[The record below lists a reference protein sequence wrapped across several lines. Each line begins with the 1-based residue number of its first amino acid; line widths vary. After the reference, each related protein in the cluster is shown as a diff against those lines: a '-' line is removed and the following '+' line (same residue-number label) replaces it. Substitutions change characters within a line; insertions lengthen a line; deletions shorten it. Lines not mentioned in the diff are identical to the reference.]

1 MLAMAVFQ
9 SINRCLTHRYRQQ
22 AGSYNVFVFYSKF
35 VQGNSPMSS
44 RVASKSSAIPV
55 PHAASPALL
64 IPALLLF
71 VSGAAALVYQ
81 VLWIKQLSLVVGVE
95 VYAITTGISAFFAG
109 LALGGWLFGRWADRL
124 QQPVLLYAGL
134 EVVVAVLGVGAT
146 FAMSLAA
153 SPFAWLEQHIGL
165 AAWVLPFALVGIPAL
180 LMGGTLPVLV
190 RSLATDPQHLGKAGG
205 QLYAANTAGA
215 IAGTLLAAFVLI
227 ATLGVRGSALAAA
240 MLNLLAAAGALWFQ
254 RHRSLSAVT
263 PAKHTS
269 SKAPDRLALWL
280 YSIAGGVALG
290 YEVVWSQSIV
300 QFMSTRT
307 YAFAVVLATYLTGLF
322 LGSVLL
328 ARRVERIRDP
338 WGVFGL
344 LIAGA
349 GLVALLEIAL
359 LGRWLVVAQSLAEAW
374 VLSLGAS
381 ELPGM
386 SARFAV
392 AALSIVF
399 VPTLL
404 LGAAFPLALR
414 LSVGRERVGQ
424 DVGAVVAFNTLGG
437 IVGVMLCGF
446 VLIPWLGLVRTL
458 GLLAIVAAGIGYFAV
473 RKGHGVK
480 KGRRQAV
487 VAIGL
492 LSVAVAV
499 FTPVNKLAS
508 LLPGARNATLAFY
521 EEGRGG
527 TVAVVT
533 QGKGQKAFQRLYIQ
547 GVSNTGDAMPS
558 LRYMRIQAL
567 LPLLIHNG
575 EPRSALVIGFGTGIT
590 AGALTRYPGLEHRVV
605 AELLPSV
612 VKAAPLFKGNFNAAA
627 DPGVDVRL
635 RDGRQELL
643 RNPQRYDLITLE
655 PPPPS
660 AAGVVNLYSRDFYQL
675 AASRLEKQGLV
686 AQWLPLPTQNIDD
699 SRSLVRSFLDVFPY
713 ANVWTSELHEM
724 LLVGSMEPIALDAA
738 KISERFQQ
746 DSVRSTLQDVGIGS
760 ANALLATWVTDRTGL
775 ERFAADA
782 PPVTDD
788 QPRIEYAPWVR
799 AKEIS
804 RVLPALLDLHVA
816 PPLVNADAGF
826 IERMNAHQQRLMQ
839 FYRASLHAYDGDRDA
854 WARDIREVMRGDGGN
869 PYYRWFVGD

>member
-1 MLAMAVFQ
+1 
-9 SINRCLTHRYRQQ
+9 
-22 AGSYNVFVFYSKF
+22 
-35 VQGNSPMSS
+35 MSS
-44 RVASKSSAIPV
+44 RVASKSAALPV
-55 PHAASPALL
+55 AHVIAPALWV
-64 IPALLLF
+64 PALLLF
-71 VSGAAALVYQ
+71 ISGAAALVYQ

-109 LALGGWLFGRWADRL
+109 LALGGLLFGRWADRL
-124 QQPVLLYAGL
+124 QRPVLLYAGL
-134 EVVVAVLGVGAT
+134 EVAVAVLGVGTT
-146 FAMSLAA
+146 FALSLAA
-153 SPFAWLEQHIGL
+153 SPFAWLEQQVGVG
-165 AAWVLPFALVGIPAL
+165 AWLLPFALVGIPAL

-190 RSLATDPQHLGKAGG
+190 RSLAADPQQLGKAGG

-215 IAGTLLAAFVLI
+215 IAGTLLAAFLLI
-227 ATLGVRGSALAAA
+227 ASLGVRGSALAAA
-240 MLNLLAAAGALWFQ
+240 MLNLLAAVGALWLQHQ
-254 RHRSLSAVT
+254 RPQPVAAA
-263 PAKHTS
+263 PKHACD
-269 SKAPDRLALWL
+269 KAPHHLALWL

-307 YAFAVVLATYLTGLF
+307 YAFAVVLATYLSGLF
-322 LGSVLL
+322 LGSLLL
-328 ARRVERIRDP
+328 ARRVERLRDP

-349 GLVALLEIAL
+349 GLLALLEIAL
-359 LGRWLVVAQSLAEAW
+359 LGRWLVVGQSLAEAW

-381 ELPGM
+381 ELLGM
-386 SARFAV
+386 SVRFAV
-392 AALSIVF
+392 AAISIVF

-414 LSVGRERVGQ
+414 LSVGPARVGR

-437 IVGVMLCGF
+437 IIGVMLCGF
-446 VLIPWLGLVRTL
+446 VLIPLLGLVRTL
-458 GLLAIVAAGIGYFAV
+458 GLLAVVAAAIGYFAV

-480 KGRRQAV
+480 KGRRHAV
-487 VAIGL
+487 VAIGM

-508 LLPGARNATLAFY
+508 LLPGAHQATLAFY

-575 EPRSALVIGFGTGIT
+575 EPRSTLVIGFGTGIT

-605 AELLPSV
+605 AELLPAV

-643 RNPQRYDLITLE
+643 RNAQRYDLITLE

-675 AASRLEKQGLV
+675 AASRLEQQGLV

-713 ANVWTSELHEM
+713 ATLWTSEFHEM
-724 LLVGSMEPIALDAA
+724 LLVGSLQPIELDAA
-738 KISERFQQ
+738 KISQRFQQ
-746 DSVRSTLQDVGIGS
+746 DSVRDTLQDVGIGS
-760 ANALLATWVTDRTGL
+760 ASALLATWVTDRAGL
-775 ERFAADA
+775 ERFAGNAQ
-782 PPVTDD
+782 PVTDD

-799 AKEIS
+799 AREIS
-804 RVLPALLDLHVA
+804 RVLPALLDLRQ
-816 PPLVNADAGF
+816 PPVLRNADEGF
-826 IERMNAHQQRLMQ
+826 VERMNTHQQRLMQ

-869 PYYRWFVGD
+869 PYYRWFVGE

>member
-1 MLAMAVFQ
+1 
-9 SINRCLTHRYRQQ
+9 
-22 AGSYNVFVFYSKF
+22 
-35 VQGNSPMSS
+35 MSS
-44 RVASKSSAIPV
+44 RVASKPSAQTV
-55 PHAASPALL
+55 PHTAAPALL
-64 IPALLLF
+64 IPALLLCI
-71 VSGAAALVYQ
+71 SGAAALVYQ

-109 LALGGWLFGRWADRL
+109 LAIGGWLFGRWADRL
-124 QQPVLLYAGL
+124 AQPVLLYAGL
-134 EVVVAVLGVGAT
+134 EVLVAVLGVGAT
-146 FAMSLAA
+146 FAMSVAA
-153 SPFAWLEQHIGL
+153 SPFAWLQDHVGL
-165 AAWVLPFALVGIPAL
+165 LSWLLPFILVGVPAV

-190 RSLATDPQHLGKAGG
+190 RSLGSAPGKSGG
-205 QLYAANTAGA
+205 QLYAANTLGA
-215 IAGTLLAAFVLI
+215 IVGTLLAAFVLI
-227 ATLGVRGSALAAA
+227 AALGVRGSALAAA
-240 MLNLLAAAGALWFQ
+240 MLNLLAAAGALGWQ
-254 RHRSLSAVT
+254 RQHPMPIAAPV
-263 PAKHTS
+263 KHHIE
-269 SKAPDRLALWL
+269 KAPDRTALWL

-322 LGSVLL
+322 IGSALL

-349 GLVALLEIAL
+349 GLIALLEIAL
-359 LGRWLVVAQSLAEAW
+359 LGRWLVIAQSQAEIW
-374 VLSLGAS
+374 LVSQGAS
-381 ELPGM
+381 ELAGM

-392 AALSIVF
+392 AALCIVF

-414 LSVGRERVGQ
+414 LSVGQEHIGR

-437 IVGVMLCGF
+437 IIGVMLCGF
-446 VLIPWLGLVRTL
+446 LLIPLLGLVRTL
-458 GLLAIVAAGIGYFAV
+458 GLLAIIAAGVGWFAV
-473 RKGHGVK
+473 RRGHHVK

-487 VAIGL
+487 AALGL
-492 LSVAVAV
+492 LSIALAV
-499 FTPVNKLAS
+499 FTPVDKLAS
-508 LLPGARNATLAFY
+508 LLPGARNGTLAFY

-533 QGKGQKAFQRLYIQ
+533 QGKGQNAFQRLYIQ

-575 EPRSALVIGFGTGIT
+575 EPRSTLVIGFGTGIT
-590 AGALTRYPGLEHRVV
+590 AGALLRYPGLEHRVV

-612 VKAAPLFKGNFNAAA
+612 IKAAPLFKGNFNAAS

-643 RNPQRYDLITLE
+643 RSPQAYDLITLE

-699 SRSLVRSFLDVFPY
+699 SRSLVRSFLD
-713 ANVWTSELHEM
+713 
-724 LLVGSMEPIALDAA
+724 I
-738 KISERFQQ
+738 
-746 DSVRSTLQDVGIGS
+746 
-760 ANALLATWVTDRTGL
+760 TDC
-775 ERFAADA
+775 
-782 PPVTDD
+782 P
-788 QPRIEYAPWVR
+788 
-799 AKEIS
+799 
-804 RVLPALLDLHVA
+804 
-816 PPLVNADAGF
+816 
-826 IERMNAHQQRLMQ
+826 
-839 FYRASLHAYDGDRDA
+839 
-854 WARDIREVMRGDGGN
+854 
-869 PYYRWFVGD
+869 

>member
-1 MLAMAVFQ
+1 
-9 SINRCLTHRYRQQ
+9 
-22 AGSYNVFVFYSKF
+22 
-35 VQGNSPMSS
+35 MSS

-55 PHAASPALL
+55 SHAASPALL

-153 SPFAWLEQHIGL
+153 SPFAWLEQQVGVV
-165 AAWVLPFALVGIPAL
+165 AWVLPFALVGIPAL

-254 RHRSLSAVT
+254 RHRLLPVVV

-359 LGRWLVVAQSLAEAW
+359 LGQWLVVAQSRAEAW

-381 ELPGM
+381 ELTGM

-414 LSVGRERVGQ
+414 LSVGRERIGQ

-487 VAIGL
+487 VTIGL

-699 SRSLVRSFLDVFPY
+699 SRALVRSFLDVFPY
-713 ANVWTSELHEM
+713 ANVWTSEFHEM

-746 DSVRSTLQDVGIGS
+746 DSVRSALQDVGIGS

-869 PYYRWFVGD
+869 PYYRWFVGE

>member
-1 MLAMAVFQ
+1 
-9 SINRCLTHRYRQQ
+9 
-22 AGSYNVFVFYSKF
+22 
-35 VQGNSPMSS
+35 MSS
-44 RVASKSSAIPV
+44 RIASKPSAIPTTQAV
-55 PHAASPALL
+55 TPALL
-64 IPALLLF
+64 IPALLLCI
-71 VSGAAALVYQ
+71 SGAAALVYQ

-109 LALGGWLFGRWADRL
+109 LAIGGWLFGRWADRL

-134 EVVVAVLGVGAT
+134 EVLVAILGVGAT
-146 FAMSLAA
+146 VAMSLAA
-153 SPFAWLEQHIGL
+153 SPFAWLQDHVGL
-165 AAWVLPFALVGIPAL
+165 LAWLLPFALVGIPAV

-190 RSLATDPQHLGKAGG
+190 RSLAADPGRSGG
-205 QLYAANTAGA
+205 QLYAANTLGA
-215 IAGTLLAAFVLI
+215 IVGTLLAAFVLI
-227 ATLGVRGSALAAA
+227 ATLGVRGSALFAA
-240 MLNLLAAAGALWFQ
+240 MLNLLAAAAALWLQ
-254 RHRSLSAVT
+254 RQQPTPTAAAAAV
-263 PAKHTS
+263 KHHTE
-269 SKAPDRLALWL
+269 KAADRTALWL

-322 LGSVLL
+322 IGSALL

-349 GLVALLEIAL
+349 GLIALLEIAV
-359 LGRWLVVAQSLAEAW
+359 LGRWLALAQSQAESWLLA
-374 VLSLGAS
+374 LGAS
-381 ELPGM
+381 ELAGM

-414 LSVGRERVGQ
+414 LSVGRERVGR

-446 VLIPWLGLVRTL
+446 LLIPLLGLVRTL
-458 GLLAIVAAGIGYFAV
+458 GLLALIAASIGYVAV
-473 RKGHGVK
+473 RKGHHVK

-487 VAIGL
+487 VALGL
-492 LSVAVAV
+492 VSVALALL
-499 FTPVNKLAS
+499 TPMDKFAS
-508 LLPGARNATLAFY
+508 LLPGARNGTLTFY

-527 TVAVVT
+527 TVAVVA
-533 QGKGQKAFQRLYIQ
+533 QGRGENTFHRLYIQ

-575 EPRSALVIGFGTGIT
+575 EPRSTLVIGFGTGIT
-590 AGALTRYPGLEHRVV
+590 AGAMLRYPGLEHRVV

-612 VKAAPLFKGNFNAAA
+612 VKAAPLFKGNYNAAS

-643 RNPQRYDLITLE
+643 RSPQTYDLITLE

-675 AASRLEKQGLV
+675 AASRLEQQGIV

-713 ANVWTSELHEM
+713 ASLWTSEFHEM
-724 LLVGSMEPIALDAA
+724 LLVGSLQPMELNAT
-738 KISERFQQ
+738 KITERFQQ
-746 DSVRSTLQDVGIGS
+746 ASVRSTLQDVGIGS
-760 ANALLATWVTDRTGL
+760 AAALLATWVTDRAGL
-775 ERFAADA
+775 ERFAANA
-782 PPVTDD
+782 PAVTDD

-799 AKEIS
+799 SQEIT
-804 RVLPALLDLHVA
+804 RVLPALLDLYVP
-816 PPLVNADAGF
+816 PPLVNADSGF
-826 IERMNAHQQRLMQ
+826 IERMDTHRQRLMQ

-854 WARDIREVMRGDGGN
+854 WGRDIREVMQGDRAN
-869 PYYRWFVGD
+869 PYFRWFVGQ

>member
-1 MLAMAVFQ
+1 VYVQSQAEIAVLAM
-9 SINRCLTHRYRQQ
+9 
-22 AGSYNVFVFYSKF
+22 
-35 VQGNSPMSS
+35 
-44 RVASKSSAIPV
+44 
-55 PHAASPALL
+55 
-64 IPALLLF
+64 
-71 VSGAAALVYQ
+71 
-81 VLWIKQLSLVVGVE
+81 
-95 VYAITTGISAFFAG
+95 
-109 LALGGWLFGRWADRL
+109 
-124 QQPVLLYAGL
+124 
-134 EVVVAVLGVGAT
+134 
-146 FAMSLAA
+146 
-153 SPFAWLEQHIGL
+153 
-165 AAWVLPFALVGIPAL
+165 
-180 LMGGTLPVLV
+180 
-190 RSLATDPQHLGKAGG
+190 
-205 QLYAANTAGA
+205 
-215 IAGTLLAAFVLI
+215 
-227 ATLGVRGSALAAA
+227 
-240 MLNLLAAAGALWFQ
+240 
-254 RHRSLSAVT
+254 
-263 PAKHTS
+263 
-269 SKAPDRLALWL
+269 
-280 YSIAGGVALG
+280 
-290 YEVVWSQSIV
+290 
-300 QFMSTRT
+300 
-307 YAFAVVLATYLTGLF
+307 
-322 LGSVLL
+322 
-328 ARRVERIRDP
+328 
-338 WGVFGL
+338 
-344 LIAGA
+344 
-349 GLVALLEIAL
+349 
-359 LGRWLVVAQSLAEAW
+359 
-374 VLSLGAS
+374 GAS
-381 ELPGM
+381 ELMGM

-399 VPTLL
+399 VPTVL

-414 LSVGRERVGQ
+414 LSVGHDHVGK

-446 VLIPWLGLVRTL
+446 LLIPLLGLVRTL

-473 RKGHGVK
+473 RKGHHVK

-487 VAIGL
+487 VALGL
-492 LSVAVAV
+492 LSVVVVV
-499 FTPVNKLAS
+499 FTPVDKLAS
-508 LLPGARNATLAFY
+508 LLPGARNGTLAFY

-533 QGKGQKAFQRLYIQ
+533 QGKGPKTFQRLYIQ

-627 DPGVDVRL
+627 DPTVDVRL

-643 RNPQRYDLITLE
+643 RSPQNYDLITLE

-675 AASRLEKQGLV
+675 AASRLEKKGLV

-713 ANVWTSELHEM
+713 ATLWTSEFHEM
-724 LLVGSMEPIALDAA
+724 LLVGSLEPVELDAA
-738 KISERFQQ
+738 KISQRFQQ
-746 DSVRSTLQDVGIGS
+746 ESVRSTMQDVGVGS
-760 ANALLATWVTDRTGL
+760 AAALLATWVTDRAGL

-782 PPVTDD
+782 LPVTDD

-804 RVLPALLDLHVA
+804 RVLPALLDLRQ
-816 PPLVNADAGF
+816 PIPLLNADDGF

-854 WARDIREVMRGDGGN
+854 WARDIREVMMGDGGN
-869 PYYRWFVGD
+869 PYYRWFVGDGT

>member
-1 MLAMAVFQ
+1 
-9 SINRCLTHRYRQQ
+9 
-22 AGSYNVFVFYSKF
+22 
-35 VQGNSPMSS
+35 MSS
-44 RVASKSSAIPV
+44 RVASKSSAIPA
-55 PHAASPALL
+55 PHPVASPALL

-109 LALGGWLFGRWADRL
+109 LALGGLLFGRWADRM

-134 EVVVAVLGVGAT
+134 EVLVAVLGVGAT

-153 SPFAWLEQHIGL
+153 SPFAWLEQHIGV
-165 AAWVLPFALVGIPAL
+165 AAWVLPFALVGVPAL

-190 RSLATDPQHLGKAGG
+190 RSLATDPQHLGQAGG

-215 IAGTLLAAFVLI
+215 IAGTLLAGFVLI

-254 RHRSLSAVT
+254 RQRAMPIEAAARHGT
-263 PAKHTS
+263 AKT
-269 SKAPDRLALWL
+269 PDRLALWL

-322 LGSVLL
+322 LGSLLL
-328 ARRVERIRDP
+328 ARRVDRIRDP

-349 GLVALLEIAL
+349 GLIALLEIAL
-359 LGRWLVVAQSLAEAW
+359 LGRWLVLAQSVAENW
-374 VLSLGAS
+374 VLALGAG
-381 ELPGM
+381 ELLGM

-392 AALSIVF
+392 AALTIVF

-414 LSVGRERVGQ
+414 LSVGGERVGR

-437 IVGVMLCGF
+437 IIGVMLCGF
-446 VLIPWLGLVRTL
+446 VLIPLLGLVRTL
-458 GLLAIVAAGIGYFAV
+458 GLLAIIAAGIGYLAV

-487 VAIGL
+487 VALGL
-492 LSVAVAV
+492 LSLAVALL
-499 FTPVNKLAS
+499 TPVDKLAS
-508 LLPGARNATLAFY
+508 LLPGARNGTLAFY
-521 EEGRGG
+521 QEGRGG

-533 QGKGQKAFQRLYIQ
+533 QGKGAKAFQRLYIQ

-558 LRYMRIQAL
+558 LRYMRVQAL
-567 LPLLIHNG
+567 LPLLIHAG

-605 AELLPSV
+605 AELLPAV
-612 VKAAPLFKGNFNAAA
+612 VQAAPLFKGNFNAAA
-627 DPGVDVRL
+627 DPSVDVRL

-675 AASRLEKQGLV
+675 AASRLQHQGLV

-699 SRSLVRSFLDVFPY
+699 SRSLVRSFLEVFPY
-713 ANVWTSELHEM
+713 ATLWTSEFHEM
-724 LLVGSMEPIALDAA
+724 LLVGSMQPIELDAT

-746 DSVRSTLQDVGIGS
+746 EPVRSTLQDVGIGS
-760 ANALLATWVTDRTGL
+760 AAALLATWVTDRAGL

-799 AKEIS
+799 AKEIT
-804 RVLPALLDLHVA
+804 RVLPALLDLRVA

-826 IERMNAHQQRLMQ
+826 IERMNNHQQRLMQ

-854 WARDIREVMRGDGGN
+854 WARDARDVMRGDGGN
-869 PYYRWFVGD
+869 PYYRWFMGQ

>member
-1 MLAMAVFQ
+1 
-9 SINRCLTHRYRQQ
+9 
-22 AGSYNVFVFYSKF
+22 
-35 VQGNSPMSS
+35 MSS
-44 RVASKSSAIPV
+44 RVASKSSAMPAPQV
-55 PHAASPALL
+55 ASPALL

-95 VYAITTGISAFFAG
+95 VYAITAGISAFFAG
-109 LALGGWLFGRWADRL
+109 LALGGLLFGRWADRL
-124 QQPVLLYAGL
+124 RQPVLLYAGL
-134 EVVVAVLGVGAT
+134 EVLVAVLGVGAT

-153 SPFAWLEQHIGL
+153 SPFAWLEQHVGL
-165 AAWVLPFALVGIPAL
+165 LAWVLPFALVGIPAL

-190 RSLATDPQHLGKAGG
+190 RSLATDPQHLGKSGG
-205 QLYAANTAGA
+205 HLYAANTAGA

-254 RHRSLSAVT
+254 RHCSQSVETAVT
-263 PAKHTS
+263 HHT
-269 SKAPDRLALWL
+269 KTAPDRLALWL

-322 LGSVLL
+322 LGSALL
-328 ARRVERIRDP
+328 SRRVDRLRDP

-349 GLVALLEIAL
+349 GLIALLEIAL
-359 LGRWLVVAQSLAEAW
+359 LGRWLVLAQSVVEAW

-381 ELPGM
+381 ELLGM

-392 AALSIVF
+392 AAVCIVF
-399 VPTLL
+399 VPTVL
-404 LGAAFPLALR
+404 LGAAFPVALR
-414 LSVGRERVGQ
+414 LSVGHDHVGRN
-424 DVGAVVAFNTLGG
+424 VGEVVAFNTLGG

-446 VLIPWLGLVRTL
+446 VLIPLLGLVRTL
-458 GLLAIVAAGIGYFAV
+458 GLLAIIAAAIGYFAV

-480 KGRRQAV
+480 KGRRQGVIAV
-487 VAIGL
+487 GL
-492 LSVAVAV
+492 ISLALALL
-499 FTPVNKLAS
+499 TPIDKLAS
-508 LLPGARNATLAFY
+508 LLPGARNGTLAYY

-533 QGKGQKAFQRLYIQ
+533 QGKGQRTFERLYIQ

-590 AGALTRYPGLEHRVV
+590 AGALTQYPGLEHRVV
-605 AELLPSV
+605 AELLPAV

-627 DPGVDVRL
+627 NPAVDVRL

-675 AASRLEKQGLV
+675 AASRLNKQGLV

-699 SRSLVRSFLDVFPY
+699 SRSLVRSFLDVYPY
-713 ANVWTSELHEM
+713 ASLWTSEFHEM
-724 LLVGSMEPIALDAA
+724 LLVGSMEPMELDAT
-738 KISERFQQ
+738 KINQRFQQ

-760 ANALLATWVTDRTGL
+760 AAALLATWVTDRAGL
-775 ERFAADA
+775 ERFAANA

-799 AKEIS
+799 AKEIT
-804 RVLPALLDLHVA
+804 RVLPTLLDLHTA
-816 PPLVNADAGF
+816 PPLLNADQGF
-826 IERMNAHQQRLMQ
+826 TERMNTHQQRLMQ
-839 FYRASLHAYDGDRDA
+839 FYRASLHAYEGDRDA
-854 WARDIREVMRGDGGN
+854 WSRDIREVMRGDGGN
-869 PYYRWFVGD
+869 PYYRWFVGE

>member
-1 MLAMAVFQ
+1 
-9 SINRCLTHRYRQQ
+9 
-22 AGSYNVFVFYSKF
+22 
-35 VQGNSPMSS
+35 MSS
-44 RVASKSSAIPV
+44 RVASKSSAIPA
-55 PHAASPALL
+55 PGIASPALL

-109 LALGGWLFGRWADRL
+109 LALGGLLFGRWADRL

-134 EVVVAVLGVGAT
+134 EVLVAVLGVGAT

-165 AAWVLPFALVGIPAL
+165 LAWVLPFALVGIPAL

-190 RSLATDPQHLGKAGG
+190 RSLASHPQQLGKAGG
-205 QLYAANTAGA
+205 HLYAANTAGA

-254 RHRSLSAVT
+254 RHRSLPVEALV
-263 PAKHTS
+263 KHHTD
-269 SKAPDRLALWL
+269 KAPDRLALWL

-322 LGSVLL
+322 LGSALL
-328 ARRVERIRDP
+328 ARRVDRLRDP

-349 GLVALLEIAL
+349 GLIALLEIAL
-359 LGRWLVVAQSLAEAW
+359 LGRWLVLAQSLVEAW

-381 ELPGM
+381 ELLGM

-392 AALSIVF
+392 AALCIVF
-399 VPTLL
+399 VPTVL
-404 LGAAFPLALR
+404 LGAAFPVALR
-414 LSVGRERVGQ
+414 LSVGRDHVGHN
-424 DVGAVVAFNTLGG
+424 VGEVVAFNTLGG
-437 IVGVMLCGF
+437 IIGVMLCGF
-446 VLIPWLGLVRTL
+446 VLIPSLGLVRTL
-458 GLLAIVAAGIGYFAV
+458 GLLAIIAAGIGYFAV

-480 KGRRQAV
+480 KGRRQGVIAV
-487 VAIGL
+487 GL
-492 LSVAVAV
+492 LSVALALL
-499 FTPVNKLAS
+499 TPVDKLAS
-508 LLPGARNATLAFY
+508 LLPGARNGTLAFY

-590 AGALTRYPGLEHRVV
+590 AGALTRYSGLEHRVV

-612 VKAAPLFKGNFNAAA
+612 VKAAPLFKGNFNAST

-643 RNPQRYDLITLE
+643 RNPQQYDLITLE

-675 AASRLEKQGLV
+675 AASRLQKQGLV

-713 ANVWTSELHEM
+713 ATLWTSEFHEM
-724 LLVGSMEPIALDAA
+724 LLVGSLEPMELDAA
-738 KISERFQQ
+738 KISARFQQ

-760 ANALLATWVTDRTGL
+760 AAALLATWVTDRAGL

-782 PPVTDD
+782 PAVTDD

-799 AKEIS
+799 DREIT
-804 RVLPALLDLHVA
+804 RVLPALLNLRSA

-826 IERMNAHQQRLMQ
+826 IERMNTHQQRLMQ
-839 FYRASLHAYDGDRDA
+839 FYRASLHAYEGDRDA
-854 WARDIREVMRGDGGN
+854 WARDAREVMRGDGGN
-869 PYYRWFVGD
+869 PYFRWFGGE

>member
-1 MLAMAVFQ
+1 
-9 SINRCLTHRYRQQ
+9 
-22 AGSYNVFVFYSKF
+22 
-35 VQGNSPMSS
+35 MSS
-44 RVASKSSAIPV
+44 RVASKSSAIPAPQV
-55 PHAASPALL
+55 ASPALL

-109 LALGGWLFGRWADRL
+109 LALGGLLFGRWADTLR
-124 QQPVLLYAGL
+124 QPVLLYAGL
-134 EVVVAVLGVGAT
+134 EVLVAILGVGAT

-153 SPFAWLEQHIGL
+153 SPFAWLEQHVGL
-165 AAWVLPFALVGIPAL
+165 LAWVLPFALVGIPAL

-190 RSLATDPQHLGKAGG
+190 RSLATNPLQLGKAGG
-205 QLYAANTAGA
+205 HLYAANTAGA

-227 ATLGVRGSALAAA
+227 AALGVRGSALAAA

-254 RHRSLSAVT
+254 RQRPLLDEASAK
-263 PAKHTS
+263 PHTE
-269 SKAPDRLALWL
+269 KVPDRLALWL

-322 LGSVLL
+322 LGSALL
-328 ARRVERIRDP
+328 ARRVDRLRDP

-359 LGRWLVVAQSLAEAW
+359 LGRWLVFAQTTVEAW
-374 VLSLGAS
+374 VLSFGAS
-381 ELPGM
+381 ELLGM

-399 VPTLL
+399 VPTVL
-404 LGAAFPLALR
+404 LGAAFPVALR
-414 LSVGRERVGQ
+414 LSVGRDHVGRN
-424 DVGAVVAFNTLGG
+424 VGEVVAFNTLGG
-437 IVGVMLCGF
+437 IIGVMLCGF
-446 VLIPWLGLVRTL
+446 VLIPLLGLVRTL
-458 GLLAIVAAGIGYFAV
+458 GLLAIIAAGIGYFAV

-492 LSVAVAV
+492 VAVALVV
-499 FTPVNKLAS
+499 FTPANKLAS
-508 LLPGARNATLAFY
+508 LLPGARNGTLNFY

-527 TVAVVT
+527 TVAVVS
-533 QGKGQKAFQRLYIQ
+533 QGKGQKTFERLYIQ

-590 AGALTRYPGLEHRVV
+590 AGALTQYPGLEQRVV
-605 AELLPSV
+605 AELLPAV
-612 VKAAPLFKGNFNAAA
+612 VKAAPLFKGNFNAASHS
-627 DPGVDVRL
+627 GVDVRL

-675 AASRLEKQGLV
+675 AARRLNKQGLV

-699 SRSLVRSFLDVFPY
+699 SRSLVRSFLDVYPY
-713 ANVWTSELHEM
+713 ASLWTSEFHEM
-724 LLVGSMEPIALDAA
+724 LLVGSMEPIELDAA

-760 ANALLATWVTDRTGL
+760 AAALLATWVTDRAGL
-775 ERFAADA
+775 ERFAANA
-782 PPVTDD
+782 QPVTDD

-799 AKEIS
+799 AKEIT
-804 RVLPALLDLHVA
+804 RVLPALLDLRIA
-816 PPLVNADAGF
+816 PPLLNADQGF
-826 IERMNAHQQRLMQ
+826 TERMNTHQQRLMQ
-839 FYRASLHAYDGDRDA
+839 FYRASLHAYDGDREA
-854 WARDIREVMRGDGGN
+854 WSRDIREVMRGDGGN
-869 PYYRWFVGD
+869 PYFRWFVGD

>member
-1 MLAMAVFQ
+1 M
-9 SINRCLTHRYRQQ
+9 T
-22 AGSYNVFVFYSKF
+22 
-35 VQGNSPMSS
+35 S
-44 RVASKSSAIPV
+44 RVASKSSAIPAPQV
-55 PHAASPALL
+55 ASPALL

-109 LALGGWLFGRWADRL
+109 LALGGLLFGRWADRM
-124 QQPVLLYAGL
+124 QHPIVLYAIL
-134 EVVVAVLGVGAT
+134 EVLVALLGVAAT

-153 SPFAWLEQHIGL
+153 SPFAWLEAHVGL
-165 AAWVLPFALVGIPAL
+165 LAWVLPFALVGIPAL

-190 RSLATDPQHLGKAGG
+190 RSLATDPQHLGMAGG

-254 RHRSLSAVT
+254 RRRVAPVDAA
-263 PAKHTS
+263 AKHHVE
-269 SKAPDRLALWL
+269 KAPDRLALWL
-280 YSIAGGVALG
+280 YAIAGGVALG

-322 LGSVLL
+322 LGSMLL
-328 ARRVERIRDP
+328 ARRVDRLRDP

-344 LIAGA
+344 LIAAAGA
-349 GLVALLEIAL
+349 IALLEVAL
-359 LGRWLVVAQSLAEAW
+359 LGRWLVLAQTLAESW
-374 VLSLGAS
+374 VLSWGGS
-381 ELPGM
+381 ELAGM
-386 SARFAV
+386 STRFAV

-414 LSVGRERVGQ
+414 LSVGGAQVGRN
-424 DVGAVVAFNTLGG
+424 VGEVVAFNTLGG
-437 IVGVMLCGF
+437 IIGVMLCGF
-446 VLIPWLGLVRTL
+446 VLIPMLGLVRTL
-458 GLLAIVAAGIGYFAV
+458 GLLAIIAAGIAYLAV

-492 LSVAVAV
+492 VSLALAV

-508 LLPGARNATLAFY
+508 LLPGARNGTLTFY

-533 QGKGQKAFQRLYIQ
+533 QGKGERAFQRLYIQ

-590 AGALTRYPGLEHRVV
+590 AGALTRYPALDHRVV

-675 AASRLEKQGLV
+675 AASRLQKQGLV

-699 SRSLVRSFLDVFPY
+699 SRSLMRSFLDVFPY
-713 ANVWTSELHEM
+713 ATLWTSEFHEM
-724 LLVGSMEPIALDAA
+724 LLVGSMEPIELDAA
-738 KISERFQQ
+738 KINARFQQ

-760 ANALLATWVTDRTGL
+760 AAALLATWVTDRAGL
-775 ERFAADA
+775 ERFAGDA
-782 PPVTDD
+782 QPVTDD

-799 AKEIS
+799 AKEIT
-804 RVLPALLDLHVA
+804 RVLPALLDLHQ
-816 PPLVNADAGF
+816 PPALLNADAGF
-826 IERMNAHQQRLMQ
+826 IERMNTQQQRLMQ
-839 FYRASLHAYDGDRDA
+839 FYRASLHAYEGDREG
-854 WARDIREVMRGDGGN
+854 WARDMREVMRGDAGN
-869 PYYRWFVGD
+869 PYYRWFVGE

>member
-1 MLAMAVFQ
+1 M
-9 SINRCLTHRYRQQ
+9 
-22 AGSYNVFVFYSKF
+22 
-35 VQGNSPMSS
+35 PS
-44 RVASKSSAIPV
+44 RVASKSSAMPV
-55 PHAASPALL
+55 PQIASRTLL
-64 IPALLLF
+64 APALLLF
-71 VSGAAALVYQ
+71 LSGAAALVYQ

-109 LALGGWLFGRWADRL
+109 LALGSLLFGQWADRMR
-124 QQPVLLYAGL
+124 QPVLLYAGL
-134 EVVVAVLGVGAT
+134 EILVAIVGVGAT

-153 SPFAWLEQHIGL
+153 SPFAWLEEHVGRL
-165 AAWVLPFALVGIPAL
+165 AWVLPFALVGTPAL

-190 RSLATDPQHLGKAGG
+190 RSLASNPQQLGKAGG

-240 MLNLLAAAGALWFQ
+240 MLNLLAASGALWFQ
-254 RHRSLSAVT
+254 RQRPAPIYAVEMRH
-263 PAKHTS
+263 AE
-269 SKAPDRLALWL
+269 KAPDRLALWL
-280 YSIAGGVALG
+280 YCIAGGVALG

-322 LGSVLL
+322 LGSLLL
-328 ARRVERIRDP
+328 ARRVDRLRDP
-338 WGVFGL
+338 WGMFAL

-349 GLVALLEIAL
+349 GLIALLEIAL
-359 LGRWLVVAQSLAEAW
+359 LGRWLVFAQSLAESW
-374 VLSLGAS
+374 VLGLGGS
-381 ELPGM
+381 ELLGM
-386 SARFAV
+386 STRFAV

-414 LSVGRERVGQ
+414 LSVGPEHVGRS
-424 DVGAVVAFNTLGG
+424 VGEVVAYNTLGG
-437 IVGVMLCGF
+437 IIGVMLCGF
-446 VLIPWLGLVRTL
+446 LLIPLLGLVRTL
-458 GLLAIVAAGIGYFAV
+458 GLLAIIAAAVAYIAAH
-473 RKGHGVK
+473 KSHGVK

-487 VAIGL
+487 IAIGL
-492 LSVAVAV
+492 LSVAFAA
-499 FTPVNKLAS
+499 FTPVSKMAS
-508 LLPGARNATLAFY
+508 LLPGARNGILTFY

-527 TVAVVT
+527 TVAVVA
-533 QGKGQKAFQRLYIQ
+533 QGKGQKQFQRLYIQ

-575 EPRSALVIGFGTGIT
+575 EPRSAMVIGFGTGIT

-612 VKAAPLFKGNFNAAA
+612 VNAAPLFKGNFNVAA

-643 RNPQRYDLITLE
+643 RNPQAYDLITLE

-675 AASRLEKQGLV
+675 AASRLNKQGLV

-699 SRSLVRSFLDVFPY
+699 SRSLVRSFLDVFPH
-713 ANVWTSELHEM
+713 ATLWTSEFHEM
-724 LLVGSMEPIALDAA
+724 LLIGSMNPIALDVT
-738 KISERFQQ
+738 KINERFQQ
-746 DSVRSTLQDVGIGS
+746 EGVRSALQEVGISS
-760 ANALLATWVTDRTGL
+760 AAALLATWVTDRAGL

-782 PPVTDD
+782 KPVTDD

-799 AKEIS
+799 SKEIS
-804 RVLPALLDLHVA
+804 RVLPALLDLHQPA
-816 PPLVNADAGF
+816 PLVNADGQF
-826 IERMNAHQQRLMQ
+826 TERMDVHRQRLMQ
-839 FYRASLHAYDGDRDA
+839 FYQASLHAYDGDREA
-854 WARDIREVMRGDGGN
+854 WARDMREVMRADAGN
-869 PYYRWFVGD
+869 PYYRWFIGQ

>member
-1 MLAMAVFQ
+1 
-9 SINRCLTHRYRQQ
+9 
-22 AGSYNVFVFYSKF
+22 
-35 VQGNSPMSS
+35 MSS
-44 RVASKSSAIPV
+44 RVASKSSAIPA
-55 PHAASPALL
+55 PHVASPALL

-109 LALGGWLFGRWADRL
+109 LALGGLLFGRWADRL

-134 EVVVAVLGVGAT
+134 EVLVAILGVGAT
-146 FAMSLAA
+146 FAMSVAA

-165 AAWVLPFALVGIPAL
+165 LAWVLPFALVGIPAL

-190 RSLATDPQHLGKAGG
+190 RSLASDPQQLGKAGG
-205 QLYAANTAGA
+205 HLYAANTAGA

-254 RHRSLSAVT
+254 RHRT
-263 PAKHTS
+263 PAVEAPVKHHAD
-269 SKAPDRLALWL
+269 KAPDRLALWL

-322 LGSVLL
+322 LGSALL
-328 ARRVERIRDP
+328 ARRVDRLRDP
-338 WGVFGL
+338 WGVFGM

-349 GLVALLEIAL
+349 GLIALLEIAL
-359 LGRWLVVAQSLAEAW
+359 LGRWLVLAQSVAEAW
-374 VLSLGAS
+374 VLSWGAS
-381 ELPGM
+381 ELLGM
-386 SARFAV
+386 SVRFAV
-392 AALSIVF
+392 VALSIVF
-399 VPTLL
+399 VPTVL
-404 LGAAFPLALR
+404 LGAAFPVALR
-414 LSVGRERVGQ
+414 LSVGRDHVGRH
-424 DVGAVVAFNTLGG
+424 VGEVVAFNTLGG

-446 VLIPWLGLVRTL
+446 VLIPLLGLVRTL
-458 GLLAIVAAGIGYFAV
+458 GLLAIIAAGIGYFAV
-473 RKGHGVK
+473 RRGHGVK
-480 KGRRQAV
+480 KGRRQGVIAV
-487 VAIGL
+487 GL
-492 LSVAVAV
+492 VSLALALLI
-499 FTPVNKLAS
+499 PVDKLAS
-508 LLPGARNATLAFY
+508 LLPGARNGTLAFY

-527 TVAVVT
+527 TVAVVS
-533 QGKGQKAFQRLYIQ
+533 QGKGQRAFQRLYIQ

-675 AASRLEKQGLV
+675 AASRLHKQGLV

-713 ANVWTSELHEM
+713 ATLWTSEFHEM
-724 LLVGSMEPIALDAA
+724 LLVGSMDPIELDAA
-738 KISERFQQ
+738 KINQRFQQ

-760 ANALLATWVTDRTGL
+760 AAALLATWVTDRAGL

-782 PPVTDD
+782 PAVTDD

-799 AKEIS
+799 TKEIS
-804 RVLPALLDLHVA
+804 RVLPALLDLHIA
-816 PPLVNADAGF
+816 APLVNADVGF
-826 IERMNAHQQRLMQ
+826 NERMNAHRQRLMQ

-854 WARDIREVMRGDGGN
+854 WARDVREVMRGDGGN
-869 PYYRWFVGD
+869 PYFRWFVGE